1 MIANAMGPKTSSLG
15 EFALNTKF
23 LGGDKGF
30 SESPIEIDDGV
41 ILKSGKVI
49 KTDSEDTIYAM
60 KDSGPLEEALNKT
73 PIMLKHLI
81 NVEHDSLNLLK
92 QQNLLLK
99 AILDKTG
106 IIAPPV
112 INQPNNITNFDQS
125 GDNFR
130 SLQMNY

>member
-1 MIANAMGPKTSSLG
+1 MMGADNPATS
-15 EFALNTKF
+15 N
-23 LGGDKGF
+23 LGGNEGIA
-30 SESPIEIDDGV
+30 ESAIEIDDGV

-73 PIMLKHLI
+73 PLMLKRLI
-81 NVEHDSLNLLK
+81 SVEHDSLDLLK

-99 AILDKTG
+99 AILEKTG
-106 IIAPPV
+106 INAPQV
-112 INQPNNITNFDQS
+112 LNQPNNITNFDQS